1 MGASVYAGLLAHT
14 RRRSVVLQHTGQEA
28 PLSVDVSDTGLSYS
42 VNTQGANAGA
52 AAQSAAAAYL
62 ASSGDPGSQA
72 LRKSLAETML
82 SVVPV
87 LGWLAQGAIAAVGW
101 AQGGGGVCADGQP
114 HPEEFG
120 TWESNIGSYYASKG
134 QPLTSNITGS
144 RIFAP
149 VSAFEAAAYT
159 ALRTD
164 YDSGLTCKTYG
175 VPPVP
180 LGAVLVTLIQAY
192 NKAHPNNTPTTYV
205 RRWTTGPCGTFGGQ
219 QIPGT
224 CITRWSND
232 PITLALEA
240 EVAAQVVNQPIG
252 NTVDP
257 VVGNVGGRVV
267 TVSFSV
273 NDGPPST
280 GSNIPTGGSLIPKGW
295 AAPPPS
301 SSSWVDPTTTS
312 SDPRS
317 PSRPL
322 PLSFKM
328 AAMAPGVRF
337 SSPMSLIVNVDAG
350 KVQAAKAK
358 ATTELIATGT
368 ILATLAWIGAVLA
381 KYGVLVFL

>member
-1 MGASVYAGLLAHT
+1 VGASVYDGLLAHT
-14 RRRSVVLQHTGQEA
+14 RRRRSAVQHTGQEA

-114 HPEEFG
+114 HSDLFG
-120 TWESNIGSYYASKG
+120 TWESNIGSYDASKG
-134 QPLTSNITGS
+134 RPLTSNIAGS

-205 RRWTTGPCGTFGGQ
+205 RRWTTTKAGTWQGQ

-224 CITRWSND
+224 AVDRWSND
-232 PITLALEA
+232 PITLALED

-257 VVGNVGGRVV
+257 VVGLVAGRVV
-267 TVSFSV
+267 TVSFAV

-280 GSNIPTGGSLIPKGW
+280 GSNIPTGGKLIPAGW
-295 AAPPPS
+295 TAPPPKAPPPKLAPIKPAPVGGS
-301 SSSWVDPTTTS
+301 AAAATLRRAAASWPVG
-312 SDPRS
+312 S
-317 PSRPL
+317 PQYNR
-322 PLSFKM
+322 
-328 AAMAPGVRF
+328 
-337 SSPMSLIVNVDAG
+337 LIA
-350 KVQAAKAK
+350 AAKAWGGATPASTLPPRPSK
-358 ATTELIATGT
+358 APLVVGALLTIITIAAKL
-368 ILATLAWIGAVLA
+368 LAP
-381 KYGVLVFL
+381 